1 MSRISFENNVLHID
15 SNSFS
20 LDHNIE
26 EAFAIEDRIIVLFDP
41 DANMGNEG
49 QFRNL
54 LCLQADG
61 KVRWVAELPT
71 EKSTDVYYKVAK
83 RNPLIVY
90 SFCSYECEIDIA
102 TGRIRTKA
110 FTK

>member
-1 MSRISFENNVLHID
+1 MSRITFERNTLQID
-15 SNSFS
+15 GNLVT
-20 LDHNIE
+20 LDYDIE
-26 EAFAIEDRIIVLFDP
+26 EAFAIDGGIIVLFDP
-41 DANMGNEG
+41 DANLGKEG

-54 LCLQADG
+54 LCLREDG
-61 KVRWVAELPT
+61 RVRWVAELPT

-83 RNPLIVY
+83 HNPLIAY

-102 TGRIRTKA
+102 TGRIRSKS